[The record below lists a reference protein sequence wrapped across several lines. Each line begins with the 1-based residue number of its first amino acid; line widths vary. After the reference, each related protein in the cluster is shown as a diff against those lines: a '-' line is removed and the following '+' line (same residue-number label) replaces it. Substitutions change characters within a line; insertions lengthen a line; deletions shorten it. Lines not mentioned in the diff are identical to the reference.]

1 MPKKYTVIETW
12 IVNEVKPTESN
23 SAEQTYERME
33 KTPGN
38 LPVIDVPQDLNQEA
52 HFVEEAQVHDFVI
65 SLGEAKKVLDIGC
78 GDGWPLLRIAPFFE
92 SVTGIDAAG
101 KRVTTAIANA
111 ARLGIKNVTVKQMS
125 ATALEFPDESFEG
138 VVAANA
144 IEQTPDP
151 YTALREVFRVLK
163 PGGRFRIYFEPY
175 EGDERGIT
183 ERVFVTENEN
193 ALGYHYVLKHQRPP
207 WERNY
212 LIKFAP
218 TPELR
223 ERFSRLK
230 DLIGRLGPNPTQAP
244 EIGMQF
250 LQENQAGITGGTWY
264 ELEHWTSTT
273 MKETLEEIGFTD
285 VDIRY
290 SPGTFARKTWPYSQI
305 SGLQDK
311 QLKTISKALSELAV
325 AITAPIGSGEPV
337 IATKPG

>member
-12 IVNEVKPTESN
+12 IVNEIQPTESG
-23 SAEQTYERME
+23 SAEQTYERLE
-33 KTPGN
+33 KSPGN
-38 LPVIDVPQDLNQEA
+38 LPVIDVPQDLTQEA
-52 HFVEEAQVHDFVI
+52 HFIEEAQVRDFVL

-125 ATALEFPDESFEG
+125 ATALDFPDASFDG
-138 VVAANA
+138 VVAAYA

-163 PGGRFRIYFEPY
+163 PGGKFRIYFEPY
-175 EGDERGIT
+175 EGDERGVTERIFIT
-183 ERVFVTENEN
+183 ETED
-193 ALGYHYVLKHQRPP
+193 ALGYHYVLKHHRPP

-212 LIKFAP
+212 LIKFTP
-218 TPELR
+218 TPEMK
-223 ERFSRLK
+223 ERFNRLK
-230 DLIGRLGPNPTQAP
+230 DLIDRLGPNPTQAP

-250 LQENQAGITGGTWY
+250 LQENRTGITGATWY
-264 ELEHWTSTT
+264 ELEHWNSAT

-290 SPGTFARKTWPYSQI
+290 SPGTFARKAWPYIQI
-305 SGLQDK
+305 SGLGDA
-311 QLKTISKALSELAV
+311 QLRNINKALSDLAV
-325 AITAPIGSGEPV
+325 GISAPIGSGEPV
-337 IATKPG
+337 IAAKPG